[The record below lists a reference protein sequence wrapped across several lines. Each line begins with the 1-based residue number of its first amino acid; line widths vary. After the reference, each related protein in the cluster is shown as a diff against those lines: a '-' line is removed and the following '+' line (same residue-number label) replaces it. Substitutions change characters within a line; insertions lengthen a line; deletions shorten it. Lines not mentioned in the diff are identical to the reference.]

1 MGRRAGH
8 KERAEETGMIL
19 AELAAGLPIIVLLLT
34 FLMVAVL
41 WSRQNYERQIADAE
55 LRQEMQSAF
64 ARIVESALL
73 SDRIEPHF
81 QGGYEMQRNIE
92 TGRMQ
97 TRYWVDAGRLVVNYA
112 SFPMTGSF
120 AGAGVHISE
129 LSIEQEDAVSLYHI
143 RMTGESVV
151 TGHTYT
157 LETRVYLK
165 GQGDVR

>member
-1 MGRRAGH
+1 MCGRREISERHGEAG
-8 KERAEETGMIL
+8 ML
-19 AELAAGLPIIVLLLT
+19 LMELAVGLPVFVLLLSLLA
-34 FLMVAVL
+34 FAVA
-41 WSRQNYERQIADAE
+41 WSWRSYQREIADAE

-129 LSIEQEDAVSLYHI
+129 LSIEQEDAVPLYHI